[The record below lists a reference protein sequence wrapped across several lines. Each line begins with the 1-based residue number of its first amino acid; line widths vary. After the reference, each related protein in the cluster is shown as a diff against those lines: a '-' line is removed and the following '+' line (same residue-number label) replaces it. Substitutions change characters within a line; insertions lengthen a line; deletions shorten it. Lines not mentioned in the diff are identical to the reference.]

1 MDGLSEALGL
11 FENDRS
17 RLQMKFKAGSNPI
30 ENMRFSAFFV
40 RGGRVIQEGI
50 AVDTLLAGA
59 GWNPAMLI
67 QTEFGNT

>member
-1 MDGLSEALGL
+1 MTIAEADYKLGL
-11 FENDRS
+11 KLDRS
-17 RLQMKFKAGSNPI
+17 PSKI
-30 ENMRFSAFFV
+30 MRFSAFFV

-59 GWNPAMLI
+59 GWNPAMLF

>member
-1 MDGLSEALGL
+1 
-11 FENDRS
+11 
-17 RLQMKFKAGSNPI
+17 MKFKAGSNPI
-30 ENMRFSAFFV
+30 ENMPFSAFFV

-67 QTEFGNT
+67 QTEFGNTQRKLVFKISAGEVLRR